1 MTTEEREAGME
12 TALSYHEETKHHL
25 HRYARSLGYLAW
37 EDQPNPFR
45 EFQAGPTRT
54 DQRVELP
61 LAQQEEPLPF
71 VELFSGQPAAAQD
84 LSLRTLGRFFELS
97 LALSAWKEIPGH
109 RWALRIN
116 PSSGNLHPT
125 EAYAL
130 LPAVEQ
136 LGSGGGA
143 YHYLSRD
150 HTLEL
155 RSRWNCSKTMN
166 PSPRSFVAG
175 NGGRGVA
182 GPAAGFYV
190 AFTSVPWRESWK
202 YGERAFRYC
211 QHDLGHAL
219 AAVRF
224 SAATLGWKAQIQT
237 VAPEYLVWL
246 LGLQPPAHPLE
257 PEIPESLVWI
267 QTAAAE
273 SPFAL
278 PPVDALLERFG
289 QPNQLSAG
297 HQPWPLIDQV
307 VSATKDTDFTNY
319 HESAAVEERSGQGM
333 ALPAGAIRSPPAPP
347 WPELRPVSCL
357 QPAERIIRQRR
368 SALGFDGATA
378 LSRAAFLQILD
389 QTLAR
394 PQVPPFDVW
403 EIPVRVH
410 LVLFVHRVTGLAPGL
425 YLWLRDERQ
434 LEALRAAFGPGFVW
448 KRDEE
453 CPLFEL
459 KRGDLREF
467 SKTACCHQAVAADG
481 AFSLGML
488 AHFEPVLRAR
498 GPHAYRELFW
508 ETGVIGQSLYL
519 GAEAAGMRGTGIGCF
534 FDDVLHETL
543 GLKDRAWQSLYHF
556 TVGAPVD
563 DPRLRSAPPYERKR

>member
-1 MTTEEREAGME
+1 
-12 TALSYHEETKHHL
+12 L
-25 HRYARSLGYLAW
+25 
-37 EDQPNPFR
+37 
-45 EFQAGPTRT
+45 
-54 DQRVELP
+54 
-61 LAQQEEPLPF
+61 
-71 VELFSGQPAAAQD
+71 
-84 LSLRTLGRFFELS
+84 
-97 LALSAWKEIPGH
+97 
-109 RWALRIN
+109 
-116 PSSGNLHPT
+116 
-125 EAYAL
+125 
-130 LPAVEQ
+130 
-136 LGSGGGA
+136 
-143 YHYLSRD
+143 
-150 HTLEL
+150 
-155 RSRWNCSKTMN
+155 
-166 PSPRSFVAG
+166 
-175 NGGRGVA
+175 
-182 GPAAGFYV
+182 

-219 AAVRF
+219 AALSF
-224 SAATLGWKAQIQT
+224 SAATLGWKAQLQT

-246 LGLQPPAHPLE
+246 LGLEPPAHSLE
-257 PEIPESLVWI
+257 PEISEALVWI
-267 QTAAAE
+267 QTASAQPPFALPAAE
-273 SPFAL
+273 SPM
-278 PPVDALLERFG
+278 EWFG

-297 HQPWPLIDQV
+297 HQPWPLIDEV
-307 VSATKDTDFTNY
+307 VAATEDTSFTIY
-319 HESAAVEERSGQGM
+319 HEPVVVEERSEPDA
-333 ALPAGAIRSPPAPP
+333 ALPLPAAAIRSPPAPEP
-347 WPELRPVSCL
+347 TPVPCL

-378 LSRAAFLQILD
+378 LSRTAFLQILD
-389 QTLAR
+389 QTLPR
-394 PQVPPFDVW
+394 PQIPPFDLW
-403 EIPVRVH
+403 RLPVRVH

-425 YLWLRDERQ
+425 YFWLRDERQ
-434 LEALRAAFGPGFVW
+434 LEALRAAFAPAFVW

-453 CPLFEL
+453 CALFEL

-534 FDDVLHETL
+534 FDDVLHEAL
-543 GLKDRAWQSLYHF
+543 GLKDHAWQSLYHF

>member
-1 MTTEEREAGME
+1 MTTAEREAGLE
-12 TALSYHEETKHHL
+12 TALLYHEKTKHHL

-45 EFQAGPTRT
+45 EFQGASRNAQATRT

-61 LAQQEEPLPF
+61 LAREEEPLPF
-71 VELFSGQPAAAQD
+71 VELFSGQPAAARD

-130 LPAVEQ
+130 LPAMEG
-136 LGSGGGA
+136 LGSGGGV

-150 HTLEL
+150 HALEL
-155 RSRWNCSKTMN
+155 RSRWNCSETMN
-166 PSPRSFVAG
+166 VK
-175 NGGRGVA
+175 
-182 GPAAGFYV
+182 AGFYV
-190 AFTSVPWRESWK
+190 SLTSVPWRESWK

-224 SAATLGWKAQIQT
+224 SAATLGWKAQLQT

-246 LGLQPPAHPLE
+246 LGLEPPAHPLE
-257 PEIPESLVWI
+257 PEIPEALVWI
-267 QTAAAE
+267 QTAAAQ
-273 SPFAL
+273 PLFAL
-278 PPVDALLERFG
+278 PAAESALEWFG
-289 QPNQLSAG
+289 QPNLLSAG
-297 HQPWPLIDQV
+297 HQPWPLIDEV
-307 VSATKDTDFTNY
+307 VAATEDTNFTNY
-319 HESAAVEERSGQGM
+319 HESVLVDERSGPGVARPHSQER
-333 ALPAGAIRSPPAPP
+333 ADFVPAAAIRFPPAPP
-347 WPELRPVSCL
+347 WPEPCL

-378 LSRAAFLQILD
+378 LSRTAFLQILD
-389 QTLAR
+389 QTLPR
-394 PQVPPFDVW
+394 PQIPPFDLW
-403 EIPVRVH
+403 QLPVRVH

-448 KRDEE
+448 KRDED
-453 CPLFEL
+453 CPFFEL
-459 KRGDLREF
+459 KQADMREF
-467 SKTACCHQAVAADG
+467 SKTVCCHQAVASDG

-488 AHFEPVLRAR
+488 AQFEPVLRAF

-519 GAEAAGMRGTGIGCF
+519 GAEAAGMRATGIGCF
-534 FDDVLHETL
+534 FDDVLHEAL

>member
-1 MTTEEREAGME
+1 MTTAEREAGLE
-12 TALSYHEETKHHL
+12 TALLYHEETKHHL

-45 EFQAGPTRT
+45 EFQGASRTGQASRT

-61 LAQQEEPLPF
+61 LAREEEPRPF
-71 VELFSGQPAAAQD
+71 VELFSGQPAAARD
-84 LSLRTLGRFFELS
+84 LNLRTLGRFFELS

-130 LPAVEQ
+130 LPAMEE
-136 LGSGGGA
+136 LGSGGGV

-150 HTLEL
+150 HALEL
-155 RSRWNCSKTMN
+155 RSSWNLKDS
-166 PSPRSFVAG
+166 
-175 NGGRGVA
+175 
-182 GPAAGFYV
+182 PAAGFYV

-224 SAATLGWKAQIQT
+224 SAAMLGWKAELQT

-246 LGLQPPAHPLE
+246 LGLEPPAHPLE
-257 PEIPESLVWI
+257 PEIPEALVRI
-267 QTAAAE
+267 QTAAAQP
-273 SPFAL
+273 PFAL
-278 PPVDALLERFG
+278 PAAESPMEWFG

-297 HQPWPLIDQV
+297 HQPWPMIDEV
-307 VSATKDTDFTNY
+307 IAATEDTSFTNY
-319 HESAAVEERSGQGM
+319 HESVPAAATRF
-333 ALPAGAIRSPPAPP
+333 PPASP
-347 WPELRPVSCL
+347 WPEPRPVPCL

-368 SALGFDGATA
+368 SALGFDGTTA
-378 LSRAAFLQILD
+378 LSRTAFLQILD
-389 QTLAR
+389 QTLPR
-394 PQVPPFDVW
+394 PQIPPFDLW
-403 EIPVRVH
+403 QLPVRVH

-434 LEALRAAFGPGFVW
+434 LEALRAAFRSGFVW
-448 KRDEE
+448 KREE
-453 CPLFEL
+453 DCPLFEL

-467 SKTACCHQAVAADG
+467 SKTVCCHQAVAADG

-519 GAEAAGMRGTGIGCF
+519 GAEAAGMRSTGIGCF
-534 FDDVLHETL
+534 FDDVLHEAL
-543 GLKDRAWQSLYHF
+543 GLKDHSWQSLYHF

>member
-1 MTTEEREAGME
+1 MTTAEREAGVE
-12 TALSYHEETKHHL
+12 TALLYHEETKHHL

-45 EFQAGPTRT
+45 EFQGASRTGHASRT

-61 LAQQEEPLPF
+61 LAQEEEALPF
-71 VELFSGQPAAAQD
+71 VELLSGKPAIAQD

-130 LPAVEQ
+130 LPAMEG
-136 LGSGGGA
+136 LGSRGGA

-150 HTLEL
+150 HALEL
-155 RSRWNCSKTMN
+155 RSRWNCSEAVNVK
-166 PSPRSFVAG
+166 
-175 NGGRGVA
+175 
-182 GPAAGFYV
+182 AGFYV

-219 AAVRF
+219 AAMSF
-224 SAATLGWKAQIQT
+224 SAATLGWTAQLQT
-237 VAPEYLVWL
+237 VASEYLVWL
-246 LGLQPPAHPLE
+246 LGLEPPAHPLE
-257 PEIPESLVWI
+257 PEIPEALVWI

-273 SPFAL
+273 APFAL
-278 PPVDALLERFG
+278 PAAESALEWFG

-297 HQPWPLIDQV
+297 HQAWPLIDEV
-307 VSATKDTDFTNY
+307 VAGTKDTNFTDY
-319 HESAAVEERSGQGM
+319 REQSA
-333 ALPAGAIRSPPAPP
+333 PAPP
-347 WPELRPVSCL
+347 WPEIKPVLCL

-389 QTLAR
+389 QTLPR
-394 PQVPPFDVW
+394 PQIPPFDVW
-403 EIPVRVH
+403 QLPVRVH

-425 YLWLRDERQ
+425 YLWLRDERH
-434 LEALRAAFGPGFVW
+434 LDALRSAFEPGFVW
-448 KRDEE
+448 KRDDR

-459 KRGDLREF
+459 KRSDLREF
-467 SKTACCHQAVAADG
+467 SKTVCCHQAVASDG

-488 AHFEPVLRAR
+488 AQFEPVLRAH

-519 GAEAAGMRGTGIGCF
+519 GAEAAGMRATGIGCF
-534 FDDVLHETL
+534 FDDVLHDAL
-543 GLKDRAWQSLYHF
+543 GLKDLAWQSLYHF

-563 DPRLRSAPPYERKR
+563 DPRLRTAPPYERKR